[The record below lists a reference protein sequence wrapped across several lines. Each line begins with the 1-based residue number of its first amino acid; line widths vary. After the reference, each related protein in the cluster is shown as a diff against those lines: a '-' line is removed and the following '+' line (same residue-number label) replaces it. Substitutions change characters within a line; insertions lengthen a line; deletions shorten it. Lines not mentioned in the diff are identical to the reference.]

1 MASPPTTEPPATL
14 WKNRDFLK
22 LWSGES
28 LSLVGSQVTVLAMPI
43 VAYLWLHASVA
54 EMGVLGALSRLPMVL
69 FFVVGVWV
77 DRMRR
82 RPVLIW
88 SDVIRALMLA
98 TVPLLFV
105 MDMLTLWWLY
115 VVVLVMGV
123 FGVLFEIAYRSY
135 LPVLVAP
142 EHLGDGNS
150 KLQLSDSISKAVGP
164 SLAGV
169 LIAVRSAPLVI
180 LVDAISYVLSAL
192 CLISIRKR
200 EDPPPPDEGGSMIAA
215 IRAGFG
221 WVMSH
226 PVVRPLAIASAV
238 YSFFDIGILQ
248 TLYIPYVIDGAGVPA
263 GWVGAVL
270 AVGGIGAIAGAWLS
284 VRLMK
289 GAGPGPTMFWST
301 VIGNSALILVPL
313 AGGPVWLAIT
323 MLAFSQLLVGLCT
336 QVFVVNNITVL
347 QSATPRE
354 LMGRVI
360 ATIWA
365 MGLVPAPLGALVAG
379 FLGQAVGMRPV
390 VLVAAVIGAV
400 VPMIVLALSPI
411 PRMRELPQAPA
422 TA

>member
-1 MASPPTTEPPATL
+1 MASPPTTEPATL
-14 WKNRDFLK
+14 WRNRDFLK
-22 LWSGES
+22 LWTGES

-43 VAYLWLHASVA
+43 VAYLWLNASVA
-54 EMGVLGALSRLPMVL
+54 EMGVLGALARLPMVL

-88 SDVIRALMLA
+88 SDVFRAFMLA
-98 TVPLLFV
+98 TVPVLFV

-115 VVVLVMGV
+115 VVVFAMGV
-123 FGVLFEIAYRSY
+123 AGVLFEIAYRSY
-135 LPVLVAP
+135 LPILVPP
-142 EHLGDGNS
+142 EQLGDGNS
-150 KLQLSDSISKAVGP
+150 KLQLSDSVSKAVGP

-169 LIAVRSAPLVI
+169 LIATRSAPLVI
-180 LVDAISYVLSAL
+180 LVDAVSYVLSAL

-200 EDPPPPDEGGSMIAA
+200 EDPPPPDDGGTMIAA
-215 IRAGFG
+215 VRQGFG
-221 WVMSH
+221 FVMSQ
-226 PVVRPLAIASAV
+226 PIIRPLAIASAV

-289 GAGPGPTMFWST
+289 RAGPGPTMFWST

-313 AGGPVWLAIT
+313 AGGPLWLAIGV
-323 MLAFSQLLVGLCT
+323 LAVSQLLVGLCT
-336 QVFVVNNITVL
+336 QIFVVNNITVL

-354 LMGRVI
+354 LVGRVI

-379 FLGQAVGMRPV
+379 LLGQTLGMWPV

-400 VPMIVLALSPI
+400 VPMIVLARSPI
-411 PRMRELPQAPA
+411 PKLREMPQAPV
-422 TA
+422 TS

>member
-1 MASPPTTEPPATL
+1 MASPPTTEPTTL
-14 WKNRDFLK
+14 WRNRDFLK

-43 VAYLWLHASVA
+43 VAYLWLNASVA
-54 EMGVLGALSRLPMVL
+54 EMGVLGALARLPMVL

-88 SDVIRALMLA
+88 SDVFRAFMLA
-98 TVPLLFV
+98 TVPVLFA

-115 VVVLVMGV
+115 VVVFAMGV
-123 FGVLFEIAYRSY
+123 AGVLFEIAYRSY
-135 LPVLVAP
+135 LPILVPP

-150 KLQLSDSISKAVGP
+150 KLQLSDSVSKAVGP

-169 LIAVRSAPLVI
+169 LIATRSAPLVI
-180 LVDAISYVLSAL
+180 LVDAVSYVLSAL

-200 EDPPPPDEGGSMIAA
+200 EDPPPPDDGGTMIAA
-215 IRAGFG
+215 IRQGFG
-221 WVMSH
+221 FVMSQ
-226 PVVRPLAIASAV
+226 PIIRPLAIASAV

-289 GAGPGPTMFWST
+289 RAGPGPTMFWST
-301 VIGNSALILVPL
+301 VVGNSALILVPL
-313 AGGPVWLAIT
+313 AGGPLWLAIGI
-323 MLAFSQLLVGLCT
+323 LAVSQLLVGLCT
-336 QVFVVNNITVL
+336 QIFVVNNITVL
-347 QSATPRE
+347 QSAAPRE
-354 LMGRVI
+354 LVGRVI

-379 FLGQAVGMRPV
+379 LLGQAVGMRPV

-400 VPMIVLALSPI
+400 VPMIVLARSPI
-411 PRMRELPQAPA
+411 PKMREMPQAPL
-422 TA
+422 TS